1 MSYKVDNPVLLKAF
15 SKYFPDFRYAIAYD
29 TRYVLYR
36 KLKGTRGNA
45 CETTFISIEAAN
57 QLLK

>member
-1 MSYKVDNPVLLKAF
+1 MSYKVDNPALLKAF
-15 SKYFPDFRYAIAYD
+15 SNYFPDFRYAIAYD
-29 TRYVLYR
+29 TKYVLYR

-45 CETTFISIEAAN
+45 CKTTSMSIEDAN